1 MKKYYSKSLEETKE
15 IAANFAKSLNE
26 STVVLFDAEMGAGK
40 TSFTQGFGKG
50 LGVKRII
57 NSPTFNLVKIYQGE
71 RFTLNHLDCYR
82 LENIKTGNGLSLI
95 DFITDPN
102 AITLIEWPQYLYDDL
117 KLIKN
122 HYLVTI
128 RIVNETEREITID
141 YVN

>member
-15 IAANFAKSLNE
+15 IAANFAKSLNK

-82 LENIKTGNGLSLI
+82 LENIKTDNGLSLI